1 MKGGTLYGI
10 ETSQRNGKQSGVY
23 LMGEFDLSRLN
34 ELKSVLGD
42 AVAAREEAIVDLSE
56 VTFMDLGCV
65 RELAFYCRI
74 HPDGITL
81 INPSWQALA
90 SVKACDLG
98 NWLRFASDKP
108 RKQELSNIA

>member
-1 MKGGTLYGI
+1 
-10 ETSQRNGKQSGVY
+10 
-23 LMGEFDLSRLN
+23 MGEFDLSRLN
-34 ELKSVLGD
+34 ELKSILGD

-81 INPSWQALA
+81 IKPSWQVLA
-90 SVKACDLG
+90 SIKACGLG
-98 NWLRFASDKP
+98 NWLRFADDEP
-108 RKQELSNIA
+108 RKQAFSNIA